1 MLPMRNLLLISAVGV
16 AMAACGQGGGGVAK
30 ITPEDMTLG
39 KADAP
44 VTMIEYASTACSHCA
59 RFNNDVFP
67 AFKAKYI
74 DSGQVRYALR
84 EIITPPESF
93 ASASFLMARCAG
105 PEKYYAVIEAVFR
118 NQGPIFQSGDVANGL
133 KQIALSSGMSDAQFA
148 TCVTDEKAIKDLND
162 RVMKNSKDGKI
173 DSTPTFFLNGER
185 LTGELNMAQLD
196 AAVAKAKTAK
206 K

>member
-1 MLPMRNLLLISAVGV
+1 MRPMRNLLLMSALGL
-16 AMAACGQGGGGVAK
+16 ALAACGGGGATGVST
-30 ITPEDMTLG
+30 IGPNDVPMG

-44 VTMIEYASTACSHCA
+44 VTMIEYASPSCSHCA
-59 RFNNDVFP
+59 RFNNEVFP
-67 AFKAKYI
+67 EFKAKYI

-93 ASASFLMARCAG
+93 ASASFLMAKCAG
-105 PEKYYAVIEAVFR
+105 PEKYYAVMEAVFR
-118 NQGPIFQSGDVANGL
+118 NQEAIFTSGDVANGL
-133 KQIALSSGMSDAQFA
+133 KQIAMSSGLSEAEFA

-162 RVMKNSKDGKI
+162 RVMKNTKDGI
-173 DSTPTFFLNGER
+173 DSTPTFFLNGEK
-185 LTGELNMAQLD
+185 LTGELNMTQLD